1 MMESLRNFLTGPR
14 LIIVVLV
21 CALPFVFLG
30 TSSLTTAFENSYGTI
45 NGENISET
53 DFSVASNRAVQRF
66 KGLYGDD
73 VDFSSL
79 DNNIQLEFIKQE
91 LVILKTLQSNA
102 KSLGFSN
109 IVSEREAKKNI
120 IKDPQF
126 QIDGVFN
133 EGVFEAQVNSNG
145 FTKESYIELMTDL
158 YASEIFRRSI
168 SDNDFV
174 TKQEINDF
182 ANILEKRSDINF
194 LKISLEGLKNEIV
207 NTLDELQEFYQNNQ
221 FLFFSDEMRS
231 FKYIEINQ
239 DDYIDKVEIPE
250 GFLESSYEQYL
261 SDNQNNA
268 QIRFAHIMIE
278 KNNYETNELAFD
290 SIKNV
295 EGLLADGNNF
305 SDLASEFSEDF
316 VTKDIGGDLDY
327 FEEGIFPV
335 EFEDALRK
343 LELDQT
349 SNIIEL
355 EDTLHILKVTEI
367 NTIEPLS
374 KEDVIANTKAEL
386 VETESF
392 ALMKD
397 DYDLIEQLLFENVQI
412 EEIAEEFSK
421 EILISEEYSQNNY
434 DFDNSNTEIK
444 NYIFSPETA
453 LNKPYLFESSDNLLV
468 ISVDEIMESKL
479 QNFSEVADSVSTLL
493 TDNKAKEKI
502 NLIGQEIISIY
513 DASEREK
520 FIGTYKYITS
530 DSFIDIKRFSSL
542 IPQDVLNA
550 IFKSTEGSELNIESS
565 SGDRYIVNVLSF
577 NDPSEDELLNVYS
590 QYELFGKETMNYKM
604 SDIINE
610 DLFRKANVNLNEI
623 IFNTN

>member
-182 ANILEKRSDINF
+182 ANTLEKKSDINF

-374 KEDVIANTKAEL
+374 KEDFIANTKAEL
-386 VETESF
+386 TETESF

-412 EEIAEEFSK
+412 EEIAEVFSQ

-453 LNKPYLFESSDNLLV
+453 LNNPYLFESSDKLLV

-565 SGDRYIVNVLSF
+565 SGDRYIVNVMSF

-610 DLFRKANVNLNEI
+610 DLFRKASVNLNEI

>member
-182 ANILEKRSDINF
+182 ANTLEKKSDINF

-239 DDYIDKVEIPE
+239 DDYVDKVEIPE

-295 EGLLADGNNF
+295 ENLLADGNNF

-335 EFEDALRK
+335 EFEDVLRK

-374 KEDVIANTKAEL
+374 KEDFIANTKAEL
-386 VETESF
+386 TETESF

-453 LNKPYLFESSDNLLV
+453 LNNPYLFESSDKLLV

-565 SGDRYIVNVLSF
+565 SGDRYIVNVMSF

-610 DLFRKANVNLNEI
+610 DLFRKASVNLNEI

>member
-14 LIIVVLV
+14 LIIVVLI

-174 TKQEINDF
+174 TKQEINDL
-182 ANILEKRSDINF
+182 ANALEKKSDINF

-221 FLFFSDEMRS
+221 FLFFSDEKRS

-261 SDNQNNA
+261 LDNQNNA

-278 KNNYETNELAFD
+278 KSNYETNELAFD

-305 SDLASEFSEDF
+305 SDLAAEFSEDF

-343 LELDQT
+343 LELNQT

-386 VETESF
+386 IETESF

-412 EEIAEEFSK
+412 EEIAKEFRK

-444 NYIFSPETA
+444 NYIFSPETTI
-453 LNKPYLFESSDNLLV
+453 NNPYLFESSDNLLV
-468 ISVDEIMESKL
+468 ISIDEIMESKL
-479 QNFSEVADSVSTLL
+479 QNFSEVADSISILL
-493 TDNKAKEKI
+493 TENKAKEKI
-502 NLIGQEIISIY
+502 NLIGNEIMSIS
-513 DASEREK
+513 DASEKEK

-542 IPQDVLNA
+542 IPQDVLNI
-550 IFKSTEGSELNIESS
+550 IFKSTEGSELNVESS
-565 SGDRYIVNVLSF
+565 NGDRYIVNVMNF
-577 NDPSEDELLNVYS
+577 KDPSEDELLNVYS
-590 QYELFGKETMNYKM
+590 QYELFGKETMSYKM

>member
-1 MMESLRNFLTGPR
+1 MESLRNFLTGPR

-182 ANILEKRSDINF
+182 ANTLEKKSDINF

-221 FLFFSDEMRS
+221 FLFFSDEMRI

-239 DDYIDKVEIPE
+239 DDYVDKVEIPE

-386 VETESF
+386 LETESF

-453 LNKPYLFESSDNLLV
+453 LNNPYLFESSDNLLV

-502 NLIGQEIISIY
+502 NLIGEEIISID

-520 FIGTYKYITS
+520 FIGTYEYITS

-565 SGDRYIVNVLSF
+565 SGDRYIVNVMSF

-610 DLFRKANVNLNEI
+610 DLFRKASVNLNEI

>member
-14 LIIVVLV
+14 LIVVVLV

-45 NGENISET
+45 NGEKISET

-73 VDFSSL
+73 VDFSAL

-145 FTKESYIELMTDL
+145 FTKESYIELMTEL

-168 SDNDFV
+168 SANDFV
-174 TKQEINDF
+174 TKQEINDL
-182 ANILEKRSDINF
+182 ANALEKKSDINF

-221 FLFFSDEMRS
+221 FLFFSDEKRS

-261 SDNQNNA
+261 LDNQNNA

-278 KNNYETNELAFD
+278 KSNYETNDLAYD
-290 SIKNV
+290 AIKNV
-295 EGLLADGNNF
+295 EDLIADGNNF
-305 SDLASEFSEDF
+305 SDLAAEFSEDF

-335 EFEDALRK
+335 EFEDALRE
-343 LELDQT
+343 LELDQI

-374 KEDVIANTKAEL
+374 KEDVIANTKADL
-386 VETESF
+386 IETESF

-397 DYDLIEQLLFENVQI
+397 DYDRIDQLLFEKVQI
-412 EEIAEEFSK
+412 EEISREFSK
-421 EILISEEYSQNNY
+421 EILISEKYSQNNY

-444 NYIFSPETA
+444 NYIFSPET
-453 LNKPYLFESSDNLLV
+453 
-468 ISVDEIMESKL
+468 
-479 QNFSEVADSVSTLL
+479 
-493 TDNKAKEKI
+493 
-502 NLIGQEIISIY
+502 
-513 DASEREK
+513 
-520 FIGTYKYITS
+520 
-530 DSFIDIKRFSSL
+530 
-542 IPQDVLNA
+542 VLNA
-550 IFKSTEGSELNIESS
+550 IKSFSISIEL
-565 SGDRYIVNVLSF
+565 
-577 NDPSEDELLNVYS
+577 
-590 QYELFGKETMNYKM
+590 T
-604 SDIINE
+604 
-610 DLFRKANVNLNEI
+610 
-623 IFNTN
+623 

>member
-182 ANILEKRSDINF
+182 ANTLEKKSDINF

-239 DDYIDKVEIPE
+239 DDYVDKVEIPE

-295 EGLLADGNNF
+295 ENLLADGNNF

-367 NTIEPLS
+367 NTIKPLS

-386 VETESF
+386 EETESF

-444 NYIFSPETA
+444 NYIFSPETT
-453 LNKPYLFESSDNLLV
+453 LNNPYLFESSDNLLV

-502 NLIGQEIISIY
+502 NLIGEEIISIY

-565 SGDRYIVNVLSF
+565 SGDRYIVNVMSF

-610 DLFRKANVNLNEI
+610 DLFRKASVNLNEI

>member
-182 ANILEKRSDINF
+182 ANTLEKKSDINF

-261 SDNQNNA
+261 SDNQNNS

-386 VETESF
+386 IETESF

-453 LNKPYLFESSDNLLV
+453 LNNPYLFESSDNLLV

-502 NLIGQEIISIY
+502 NLIGEEIISIY

-550 IFKSTEGSELNIESS
+550 IFKSTEGSELNVESS
-565 SGDRYIVNVLSF
+565 SGDRYIVNVMSF

-610 DLFRKANVNLNEI
+610 DLFRKASVNLNEI

>member
-30 TSSLTTAFENSYGTI
+30 TSSLTTTFENSYGTI

-73 VDFSSL
+73 VDFSAL

-168 SDNDFV
+168 SENDFV
-174 TKQEINDF
+174 TKQEINDL
-182 ANILEKRSDINF
+182 ANALEKKSDINF

-221 FLFFSDEMRS
+221 FLFFSDEKRS
-231 FKYIEINQ
+231 FKYIEITQ

-261 SDNQNNA
+261 LDNQNNA

-278 KNNYETNELAFD
+278 KSNYETNELAFD

-305 SDLASEFSEDF
+305 SDLAAEFSEDF

-327 FEEGIFPV
+327 FEEGIFPF
-335 EFEDALRK
+335 EFEDALRE
-343 LELDQT
+343 LELNQT

-386 VETESF
+386 IETESF

-397 DYDLIEQLLFENVQI
+397 DYDLIEQLLFENAQI

-444 NYIFSPETA
+444 NYIFSPETSIK
-453 LNKPYLFESSDNLLV
+453 NPYLFENSDNLLV
-468 ISVDEIMESKL
+468 ISVDKIMESKL

-502 NLIGQEIISIY
+502 NLIGDEIISIS
-513 DASEREK
+513 DVSEKEK

-542 IPQDVLNA
+542 IPQDVLNI
-550 IFKSTEGSELNIESS
+550 IFKSNEGSELNVESS
-565 SGDRYIVNVLSF
+565 NGDRYIVNVMSF
-577 NDPSEDELLNVYS
+577 KYPSEDELLNVYS
-590 QYELFGKETMNYKM
+590 QYEIFGKETMSYKM

>member
-1 MMESLRNFLTGPR
+1 MESLRNFLTGPR

-145 FTKESYIELMTDL
+145 FSKESYIELMTDL

-168 SDNDFV
+168 SDNDFI

-182 ANILEKRSDINF
+182 ANTLEKKSDINF

-221 FLFFSDEMRS
+221 FLFFSDEMRI

-239 DDYIDKVEIPE
+239 DDYVDKVEIPE

-386 VETESF
+386 LETESF

-434 DFDNSNTEIK
+434 DFDNLNTEIK

-453 LNKPYLFESSDNLLV
+453 LNNPYLFESSDNLLV

-502 NLIGQEIISIY
+502 NLIGEEIISIY

-530 DSFIDIKRFSSL
+530 DSFVDIKRFSSL

-550 IFKSTEGSELNIESS
+550 IFKSTEGSQLNIESS
-565 SGDRYIVNVLSF
+565 SGDRYIVNVMSF

-610 DLFRKANVNLNEI
+610 DLFRKASVNLNEI

>member
-1 MMESLRNFLTGPR
+1 MCSTICILRH
-14 LIIVVLV
+14 LI
-21 CALPFVFLG
+21 
-30 TSSLTTAFENSYGTI
+30 STTAFENSYGTI

-182 ANILEKRSDINF
+182 ANTLEKKSDINF

-295 EGLLADGNNF
+295 ESLLADGNNF

-386 VETESF
+386 LETESF

-453 LNKPYLFESSDNLLV
+453 LNNPYLFESSDNLLV

-502 NLIGQEIISIY
+502 NLIGEEIISIY

-550 IFKSTEGSELNIESS
+550 IFKSSEGSELNVESS
-565 SGDRYIVNVLSF
+565 SGDRYIVNVMSF

-610 DLFRKANVNLNEI
+610 DLFRKASVNLNEI

>member
-66 KGLYGDD
+66 KDLYGDD
-73 VDFSSL
+73 VDFSAL

-120 IKDPQF
+120 VKDPQF

-168 SDNDFV
+168 SENDYV
-174 TKQEINDF
+174 TKQEINDL
-182 ANILEKRSDINF
+182 ANALEKKSDINF
-194 LKISLEGLKNEIV
+194 LKISLDGLKNEIV

-221 FLFFSDEMRS
+221 FLFFSDEKRS
-231 FKYIEINQ
+231 FKYIKINK

-278 KNNYETNELAFD
+278 KSNYKTNELAFD

-295 EGLLADGNNF
+295 EDLITDGNNF
-305 SDLASEFSEDF
+305 SDLAAEFSEDF

-335 EFEDALRK
+335 EFEDALRE
-343 LELDQT
+343 LELNQT
-349 SNIIEL
+349 SKIIEL

-367 NTIEPLS
+367 NTNEPLS

-386 VETESF
+386 LETESF

-397 DYDLIEQLLFENVQI
+397 DYDRIDQLLFENAQI
-412 EEIAEEFSK
+412 EEIAEKFSK

-444 NYIFSPETA
+444 NYIFSPETSI
-453 LNKPYLFESSDNLLV
+453 NNPYLFESSDNLLV
-468 ISVDEIMESKL
+468 ISVNEIMESKL
-479 QNFSEVADSVSTLL
+479 QNFSDVADSVSTLL
-493 TDNKAKEKI
+493 TENKAKEKI
-502 NLIGQEIISIY
+502 NLIGDEIISIT
-513 DASEREK
+513 DATEKEK
-520 FIGTYKYITS
+520 FVGTYKYITT

-542 IPQDVLNA
+542 IPQDVLNE
-550 IFKSTEGSELNIESS
+550 IFKSTEGSELNVESS
-565 SGDRYIVNVLSF
+565 NGDRYIVYVVSF
-577 NDPSEDELLNVYS
+577 KDPSEDELLNVYS
-590 QYELFGKETMNYKM
+590 QYELFGKETINYKM

>member
-1 MMESLRNFLTGPR
+1 MCSTICILRH
-14 LIIVVLV
+14 LI
-21 CALPFVFLG
+21 
-30 TSSLTTAFENSYGTI
+30 STTAFENSYGTI

-182 ANILEKRSDINF
+182 ANTLEKKSDINF

-295 EGLLADGNNF
+295 ESLLADGNNF

-386 VETESF
+386 LETESF

-453 LNKPYLFESSDNLLV
+453 LNNPYLFESSDNLLV

-502 NLIGQEIISIY
+502 NLIGEEIISIY

-550 IFKSTEGSELNIESS
+550 IFKSIEGSELNVESS
-565 SGDRYIVNVLSF
+565 SGDRYIVNVMSF
-577 NDPSEDELLNVYS
+577 KDPSEDELLNVYS

-610 DLFRKANVNLNEI
+610 DLFRKASVNLNEI
-623 IFNTN
+623 IFNTCLLYTSDAADDC

>member
-174 TKQEINDF
+174 TKQEINDL
-182 ANILEKRSDINF
+182 ANALEKKSDINF

-239 DDYIDKVEIPE
+239 DDYVDKVEIPE

-295 EGLLADGNNF
+295 ENLLADGNNF

-335 EFEDALRK
+335 EFEDVLRK

-374 KEDVIANTKAEL
+374 KEDFIANTKAEL
-386 VETESF
+386 TETESF

-412 EEIAEEFSK
+412 EEIAEVFSQ

-453 LNKPYLFESSDNLLV
+453 LNNPYLFESSDKLLV

-565 SGDRYIVNVLSF
+565 SGDRYIVNVMSF

-610 DLFRKANVNLNEI
+610 DLFRKASVNLNEI

>member
-30 TSSLTTAFENSYGTI
+30 TSSLTTAIGNSYGTI

-73 VDFSSL
+73 ADFSAL

-168 SDNDFV
+168 SENIFV
-174 TKQEINDF
+174 TKKEINDL
-182 ANILEKRSDINF
+182 ANALEKKSDINF

-231 FKYIEINQ
+231 FKYIKINQ

-261 SDNQNNA
+261 LDNQNNA

-278 KNNYETNELAFD
+278 KSNYETNELAFD

-295 EGLLADGNNF
+295 EDLISDGNNF
-305 SDLASEFSEDF
+305 SDLAAEFSEDF

-335 EFEDALRK
+335 EFEDALRE
-343 LELDQT
+343 LELNQT
-349 SNIIEL
+349 SKIIEL

-374 KEDVIANTKAEL
+374 KEDVIANTKADL
-386 VETESF
+386 IETESF

-397 DYDLIEQLLFENVQI
+397 DYDRIDQLLFENAKI
-412 EEIAEEFSK
+412 EEIAKEFSK
-421 EILISEEYSQNNY
+421 EILISEVYSQNNY

-444 NYIFSPETA
+444 NYIFSPETT
-453 LNKPYLFESSDNLLV
+453 LNNPYLFENSDNLLV

-493 TDNKAKEKI
+493 TENKAKEKI
-502 NLIGQEIISIY
+502 NLIGDEIISIS
-513 DASEREK
+513 DVSEKEK
-520 FIGTYKYITS
+520 FVGTYKYITS

-542 IPQDVLNA
+542 IPQDVLNI
-550 IFKSTEGSELNIESS
+550 IFKSTEGSELSVESS
-565 SGDRYIVNVLSF
+565 NGDRYIVKVMSF
-577 NDPSEDELLNVYS
+577 KDPSKDELLNVYS

>member
-1 MMESLRNFLTGPR
+1 MESLRNFLTGPR

-182 ANILEKRSDINF
+182 ANTLEKKSDINF

-239 DDYIDKVEIPE
+239 DDYVDKVEIPE

-295 EGLLADGNNF
+295 ENLLADGNNF

-335 EFEDALRK
+335 EFEDVLRK

-374 KEDVIANTKAEL
+374 KEDFIANTKAEL
-386 VETESF
+386 TETESF

-412 EEIAEEFSK
+412 EEIAEVFSQ

-453 LNKPYLFESSDNLLV
+453 LNNPYLFESSDKLLV

-565 SGDRYIVNVLSF
+565 SGDRYIVNVMSF

-610 DLFRKANVNLNEI
+610 DLFRKASVNLNEI

>member
-239 DDYIDKVEIPE
+239 DDYVDKVEIPE

-295 EGLLADGNNF
+295 EDLLADGNNF

-453 LNKPYLFESSDNLLV
+453 LNNPYLFESSDNLLV

-502 NLIGQEIISIY
+502 SLIGEEIISIY

>member
-14 LIIVVLV
+14 LIIVVLI

-174 TKQEINDF
+174 TKQEINDL
-182 ANILEKRSDINF
+182 ANALEKKSDINF

-221 FLFFSDEMRS
+221 FLFFSDEKRS

-261 SDNQNNA
+261 LDNQNNA

-278 KNNYETNELAFD
+278 KSNYETNELAFD

-305 SDLASEFSEDF
+305 SDLAAEFSEDF

-343 LELDQT
+343 LELNQT

-386 VETESF
+386 IETESF

-412 EEIAEEFSK
+412 EEIAREFRK

-444 NYIFSPETA
+444 NYIFSPETTI
-453 LNKPYLFESSDNLLV
+453 NNPYLFESSDNLLV
-468 ISVDEIMESKL
+468 ISIDEIMESKL
-479 QNFSEVADSVSTLL
+479 QNFSEVADSISILL
-493 TDNKAKEKI
+493 TENKAKEKI
-502 NLIGQEIISIY
+502 NLIGNEIMSIS
-513 DASEREK
+513 DASEKEK

-542 IPQDVLNA
+542 IPQDVLNI
-550 IFKSTEGSELNIESS
+550 IFKSTEGSELNVESS
-565 SGDRYIVNVLSF
+565 NGDRYIVNVMSF
-577 NDPSEDELLNVYS
+577 KDPSEDELLNVYS
-590 QYELFGKETMNYKM
+590 QYELFGKETMSYKM

>member
-239 DDYIDKVEIPE
+239 DDYVDKVEIPE

-453 LNKPYLFESSDNLLV
+453 LNNPYLFESSDNLLV

-502 NLIGQEIISIY
+502 SLIGEEIISIY

>member
-66 KGLYGDD
+66 KDLYGDD
-73 VDFSSL
+73 VDFSAL

-120 IKDPQF
+120 VKDPQF

-168 SDNDFV
+168 SENDYV
-174 TKQEINDF
+174 TKQEINDL
-182 ANILEKRSDINF
+182 ANALEKKSDINF
-194 LKISLEGLKNEIV
+194 LKISLDGLKNEIV

-221 FLFFSDEMRS
+221 FLFFSDEKRT
-231 FKYIEINQ
+231 FKYIKINK

-278 KNNYETNELAFD
+278 KSNYKTNELAFD

-295 EGLLADGNNF
+295 EDLITDGNNF
-305 SDLASEFSEDF
+305 SDLAAEFSEDF

-335 EFEDALRK
+335 EFEDALRE
-343 LELDQT
+343 LELNQT
-349 SNIIEL
+349 SKIIEL

-367 NTIEPLS
+367 NTNEPLS

-386 VETESF
+386 LETESF

-397 DYDLIEQLLFENVQI
+397 DYDRIDQLLFENAQI
-412 EEIAEEFSK
+412 EEIAEKFSK

-444 NYIFSPETA
+444 NYIFSPETSI
-453 LNKPYLFESSDNLLV
+453 NNPYLFESSDNLLV
-468 ISVDEIMESKL
+468 ISVNEIMESKL
-479 QNFSEVADSVSTLL
+479 QNFSDVADSVSTLL
-493 TDNKAKEKI
+493 TENKAKERI
-502 NLIGQEIISIY
+502 NLIGDEIISIT
-513 DASEREK
+513 DVAEKEK
-520 FIGTYKYITS
+520 FVGTYKYITT

-542 IPQDVLNA
+542 IPQDVLNV
-550 IFKSTEGSELNIESS
+550 IFKSTEGSELNVESS
-565 SGDRYIVNVLSF
+565 NGDRYIVYVVSF
-577 NDPSEDELLNVYS
+577 KDPSEDELLNVYS
-590 QYELFGKETMNYKM
+590 QYELFGKETINYKM

>member
-1 MMESLRNFLTGPR
+1 M
-14 LIIVVLV
+14 VLV

-145 FTKESYIELMTDL
+145 FSKESYIELMTDL

-168 SDNDFV
+168 SDNDFI

-182 ANILEKRSDINF
+182 ANTLEKKSDINF

-221 FLFFSDEMRS
+221 FLFFSDEMRI

-239 DDYIDKVEIPE
+239 DDYVDKVEIPE

-386 VETESF
+386 LETESF

-434 DFDNSNTEIK
+434 DFDNLNTEIK

-453 LNKPYLFESSDNLLV
+453 LNNPYLFESSDNLLV

-502 NLIGQEIISIY
+502 NLIGEEIISIY

-530 DSFIDIKRFSSL
+530 DSFVDIKRFSSL

-550 IFKSTEGSELNIESS
+550 IFKSTEGSQLNIESS
-565 SGDRYIVNVLSF
+565 SGDRYIVNVMSF

-610 DLFRKANVNLNEI
+610 DLFRKASVNLNEI

>member
-1 MMESLRNFLTGPR
+1 MCSTICILRH
-14 LIIVVLV
+14 LI
-21 CALPFVFLG
+21 
-30 TSSLTTAFENSYGTI
+30 STTAFENSYGTI

-182 ANILEKRSDINF
+182 ANTLEKKSDINF

-295 EGLLADGNNF
+295 EGLLVDGNNF

-386 VETESF
+386 LETESF

-453 LNKPYLFESSDNLLV
+453 LNNPYLFESSDNLLV

-502 NLIGQEIISIY
+502 NLIGEEIISIY

-550 IFKSTEGSELNIESS
+550 IFKSIEGSELNVESS
-565 SGDRYIVNVLSF
+565 SGDRYIVNVMSF

-610 DLFRKANVNLNEI
+610 DLFRKASVNLNEI

>member
-182 ANILEKRSDINF
+182 ANTLEKKSDINF

-239 DDYIDKVEIPE
+239 DDYVDKVEIPE

-386 VETESF
+386 IETESF

-444 NYIFSPETA
+444 NYIFSPETT
-453 LNKPYLFESSDNLLV
+453 LNNPYLFESSDNLLV

-502 NLIGQEIISIY
+502 NLIGEEIISIY

-565 SGDRYIVNVLSF
+565 SGDRYIVNVMSF

-610 DLFRKANVNLNEI
+610 DLFRKASVNLNEI

>member
-145 FTKESYIELMTDL
+145 FSKESYIELMTDL

-168 SDNDFV
+168 SDNDFI

-182 ANILEKRSDINF
+182 ANTLEKKSDINF

-221 FLFFSDEMRS
+221 FLFFSDEMRI

-239 DDYIDKVEIPE
+239 DDYVDKVEIPE

-386 VETESF
+386 LETESF

-434 DFDNSNTEIK
+434 DFDNLNTEIK

-453 LNKPYLFESSDNLLV
+453 LNNPYLFESSDNLLV

-502 NLIGQEIISIY
+502 NLIGEEIISIY

-530 DSFIDIKRFSSL
+530 DSFVDIKRFSSL

-550 IFKSTEGSELNIESS
+550 IFKSTEGSQLNIESS
-565 SGDRYIVNVLSF
+565 SGDRYIVNVMSF

-610 DLFRKANVNLNEI
+610 DLFRKASVNLNEI

>member
-182 ANILEKRSDINF
+182 ANTLEKKSDINF

-239 DDYIDKVEIPE
+239 DDYVDKVEIPE

-386 VETESF
+386 IETESF

-412 EEIAEEFSK
+412 EEIAVEFSK

-453 LNKPYLFESSDNLLV
+453 LNNPYLFESSDNLLV

-502 NLIGQEIISIY
+502 NLIGEEIISIY

-550 IFKSTEGSELNIESS
+550 IFKSTEGSELNVESS
-565 SGDRYIVNVLSF
+565 SGDRYIVNVMSF

-610 DLFRKANVNLNEI
+610 DLFRKASVNLNEI

>member
-182 ANILEKRSDINF
+182 ANTLEKKSDINF

-239 DDYIDKVEIPE
+239 DDYVDKVEIPE

-295 EGLLADGNNF
+295 ENLLADGNNF

-335 EFEDALRK
+335 EFEDVLRK

-374 KEDVIANTKAEL
+374 KEDFIANTKAEL
-386 VETESF
+386 TETESF

-412 EEIAEEFSK
+412 EEIAEVFSQ

-453 LNKPYLFESSDNLLV
+453 LNNPYLFESSDKLLV

-565 SGDRYIVNVLSF
+565 SGDRYIVNVMSF

-610 DLFRKANVNLNEI
+610 DLFRKASVNLNEI

>member
-14 LIIVVLV
+14 LIIVVLI

-145 FTKESYIELMTDL
+145 FTKDSYIELMTDL

-174 TKQEINDF
+174 TKQEINDL
-182 ANILEKRSDINF
+182 ANALEKKSDINF

-221 FLFFSDEMRS
+221 FLFFSDEKRS

-261 SDNQNNA
+261 LDNQNNA

-278 KNNYETNELAFD
+278 KSNYETNELAFD

-305 SDLASEFSEDF
+305 SDLAAEFSEDF

-343 LELDQT
+343 LELNQT

-386 VETESF
+386 IETESF

-412 EEIAEEFSK
+412 EEIAKEFRK

-444 NYIFSPETA
+444 NYIFSPETTI
-453 LNKPYLFESSDNLLV
+453 NNPYLFESSDNLLV
-468 ISVDEIMESKL
+468 ISIDEIMESKL
-479 QNFSEVADSVSTLL
+479 QNFSEVADSISILL
-493 TDNKAKEKI
+493 TENKAKEKI
-502 NLIGQEIISIY
+502 NLIGNEIMSIS
-513 DASEREK
+513 DASEKEK

-542 IPQDVLNA
+542 IPQDVLNI
-550 IFKSTEGSELNIESS
+550 IFKSTEGSELNVESS
-565 SGDRYIVNVLSF
+565 NGDIYIVNVMSF
-577 NDPSEDELLNVYS
+577 KDPSEDELLNVYA

>member
-1 MMESLRNFLTGPR
+1 M
-14 LIIVVLV
+14 
-21 CALPFVFLG
+21 
-30 TSSLTTAFENSYGTI
+30 
-45 NGENISET
+45 
-53 DFSVASNRAVQRF
+53 QRF

-73 VDFSSL
+73 GDFSAL

-182 ANILEKRSDINF
+182 ANTLEKKSDINF

-239 DDYIDKVEIPE
+239 DDYVDKVEIPE

-367 NTIEPLS
+367 ITIEPLS

-386 VETESF
+386 IETESF

-397 DYDLIEQLLFENVQI
+397 DYDLIEKLLFENVQI

-453 LNKPYLFESSDNLLV
+453 LNNPYLFESSDNLLV

-493 TDNKAKEKI
+493 TENKAKEKI
-502 NLIGQEIISIY
+502 NLIGDEIISIS
-513 DASEREK
+513 DVSEKEK

-542 IPQDVLNA
+542 IPQDVLNI
-550 IFKSTEGSELNIESS
+550 IFKSTEGSELNVESS
-565 SGDRYIVNVLSF
+565 NGDRYIVKVMSF
-577 NDPSEDELLNVYS
+577 KDPSEDELLNVYS

-610 DLFRKANVNLNEI
+610 DLFRKASVNLNEI